1 MVSKKLGHRLT
12 EDDRL
17 LDVCELQNA
26 ERERNIEKRNNS
38 SNRKKINNNMFCHNE
53 TNKIL
58 DETDSW
64 SNDNNQLLTN
74 SDRLWIITHIQNRRR
89 DRQSLQDY
97 VRKNKEIFKIQYI
110 LNIKYEEIESWEN
123 HLHQEENALAK
134 AEKHIGEDLTLF
146 DQFLDACNRN
156 ANEAAFRVE
165 EESRKKDELI
175 NEIKRLQKT
184 LVSYHNDHNH
194 LTDILKQ
201 SRRYQQFLFKFAP
214 KEWRAEIV
222 QQWKSNE
229 IENNQSSELMSIPNE
244 QIDIEFYNDSHAIT
258 NENYSVYFTKPEQ
271 LLDIFT
277 EMEEKSLPLVEKSQY
292 TSEILD
298 RIHSTIKNTISE
310 HNHEVEQL
318 KIKINQ
324 FEEFIKQ
331 EIEREISCQH
341 ILAQCKNE
349 KNDPLIEQIKNT
361 TEILYKKH
369 IISNDMGISTIHML
383 QTIENKIKSLLNII
397 EHMDSSAVM
406 EAEKFRENS
415 IRAIERQEKIRQE
428 KVINEFRHQKTL
440 LRTSAPPYQKV

>member
-1 MVSKKLGHRLT
+1 MTSKKLGHSLT
-12 EDDRL
+12 ENDRL
-17 LDVCELQNA
+17 LDICELQNA
-26 ERERNIEKRNNS
+26 ERERNIEKSNNR
-38 SNRKKINNNMFCHNE
+38 SNRKKIANKMFCHNE
-53 TNKIL
+53 INKIL
-58 DETDSW
+58 DEKDSW
-64 SNDNNQLLTN
+64 PNDNNQLLTN
-74 SDRLWIITHIQNRRR
+74 SDRLWIMTHIQSKFSYWLLHESHLQHFLLDRRR

-97 VRKNKEIFKIQYI
+97 LRKNNEIFKIQYI

-123 HLHQEENALAK
+123 HLRQEENALAK
-134 AEKHIGEDLTLF
+134 AEKHIGEDLALF

-165 EESRKKDELI
+165 EEARKKDELI

-214 KEWRAEIV
+214 K
-222 QQWKSNE
+222 
-229 IENNQSSELMSIPNE
+229 
-244 QIDIEFYNDSHAIT
+244 
-258 NENYSVYFTKPEQ
+258 PEQ

-292 TSEILD
+292 TSELLD
-298 RIHSTIKNTISE
+298 SIHSTIKNTISE
-310 HNHEVEQL
+310 QNHEVEQL

-324 FEEFIKQ
+324 LEESIKQ
-331 EIEREISCQH
+331 EIEREISCQN
-341 ILAQCKNE
+341 ILTQCKNE

-361 TEILYKKH
+361 IEILYKNH
-369 IISNDMGISTIHML
+369 IISDDMGISTIHML

-415 IRAIERQEKIRQE
+415 IRTIERQEKIRQE
-428 KVINEFRHQKTL
+428 KVINELRHKKTL
-440 LRTSAPPYQKV
+440 LRTSAPPYPKV